1 MSLKAFK
8 KSYSQLRCDC
18 KGTFTLITSLRQFFR
33 DRITMEQ
40 AQKQIERALESRDER
55 FLKLVRTQVY
65 ENAKSP
71 YLKLLTVASCDFPD
85 LQTPHGPS

>member
-40 AQKQIERALESRDER
+40 AQKQIERAIESRDER
-55 FLKLVRTQVY
+55 FLKLVRT
-65 ENAKSP
+65 
-71 YLKLLTVASCDFPD
+71 
-85 LQTPHGPS
+85 